1 MRLARSARWR
11 AGLFVVTATV
21 ALSLLASSAEAQ
33 RRRRRAE
40 PEPEPE
46 PAAASPATIVLIGES
61 PGAEVLVDEQPAGTL
76 PLSAPLTVEPG
87 RHTLRIRRA
96 GYTEY
101 TEVITLGPSE
111 SYDVFVDLMALA
123 EVLEV
128 GSTPEGAHVF
138 VDETFL
144 GDTPTEV
151 ELLGGAHRIRLVLP
165 GYEEVTREIE
175 AVAGTRDRLHV
186 ELVPIPPDDGE
197 QWYESPLTWVGV
209 GGGLVAVGVVVTVVA
224 VVLSDQSVS
233 QESEFCQG
241 GTYPCFRV
249 ETRF

>member
-1 MRLARSARWR
+1 MWFAREAGWR
-11 AGLFVVTATV
+11 AAIVAVVAAV
-21 ALSLLASSAEAQ
+21 AVSLLGSPAEAQ
-33 RRRRRAE
+33 RRRRRAD

-46 PAAASPATIVLIGES
+46 PVAASPATIVLIGEA
-61 PGAEVLVDEQPAGTL
+61 PGAEVLIDEQVAGTL

-128 GSTPEGAHVF
+128 GTTPEGAHVF

-165 GYEEVTREIE
+165 GYEEVTREID
-175 AVAGTRDRLHV
+175 AVAGTRDRLLV

-209 GGGLVAVGVVVTVVA
+209 GGGLVAVGVIVTVVA
-224 VVLSDQSVS
+224 VVLTDQSVS